1 MNRLVWKEREHK
13 MNHAESRN
21 QLLDQ
26 VERLLRMSHKPLSQ
40 ADLARSCG
48 VHRSTI
54 SRLEQS
60 LVTRG
65 VPLRYD
71 DENRWYIDRNAYIT
85 NIKLQRDEAL
95 MVYLASRLLAR
106 YSDKP
111 NQHIVVALEKMA
123 TALDAISQPLG
134 NHVNKTTQALRS
146 RLPSTPSHHQ
156 RILETL
162 GQAWMEGH
170 IVDIQYRPL
179 RARQSFRHRFAPYFL
194 EPSVIGFSTYAIGH
208 ANPPDKIRT
217 RKLERIESI
226 VLTNET
232 FEVPATFDA
241 VELLEGAWGIWFDEE
256 DKPTPVTLRFS
267 QQVERRIRES
277 RWHPSERVEPQL
289 DGTLL
294 WHAEIDATEE
304 FVPWVRSW
312 GIDCE
317 VVEPMELRKHMASE
331 VYQQARKYG
340 WQVSESTATTDKVDH
355 TLFDDI
361 FGG

>member
-1 MNRLVWKEREHK
+1 

-26 VERLLRMSHKPLSQ
+26 VERLLRMSHQPLSQ
-40 ADLARSCG
+40 ADIARRCG

-54 SRLEQS
+54 GRLEQS
-60 LVTRG
+60 LINRG
-65 VPLRYD
+65 VPVRHD
-71 DENRWYIDRNAYIT
+71 DQDRWYIDRNAYIT

-123 TALDAISQPLG
+123 TALDAISWPLG
-134 NHVNKTTQALRS
+134 NHINNTTQALRS
-146 RLPSTPSHHQ
+146 RLPPTPSHHQ
-156 RILETL
+156 QTLETL
-162 GQAWMEGH
+162 GRAWMEGR
-170 IVDIQYRPL
+170 IVDIQYHPL
-179 RARQSFRHRFAPYFL
+179 RAKQPFRHRFAPYFL
-194 EPSVIGFSTYAIGH
+194 EPSAIGFSTYAIGH
-208 ANPPDKIRT
+208 SDPPGKLRT

-241 VELLEGAWGIWFDEE
+241 VKLLEGAWGIWFDEE
-256 DKPTPVTLRFS
+256 DKPTPVTLHFS
-267 QQVERRIRES
+267 QRVERRVRES
-277 RWHPSERVEPQL
+277 HWHPSERAEPQL

-294 WHAEIDATEE
+294 WHAEIDVVEE
-304 FVPWVRSW
+304 FIPWVRSW

-317 VVEPMELRKHMASE
+317 VVEPAELRQQMTSE
-331 VYQQARKYG
+331 VYQQARQYG
-340 WQVSESTATTDKVDH
+340 WQVSKSISPTNTVDH
-355 TLFDDI
+355 SLFDDI

>member
-1 MNRLVWKEREHK
+1 MNRLVWKECEHK

-26 VERLLRMSHKPLSQ
+26 VERLLRLNYTPLSQ
-40 ADLARSCG
+40 AEIARRCG
-48 VHRSTI
+48 VHRSSI
-54 SRLEQS
+54 SRLEQA
-60 LVTRG
+60 LIKRG

-123 TALDAISQPLG
+123 TALDAVSRPLG
-134 NHVNKTTQALRS
+134 NHINNTTQALRS
-146 RLPSTPSHHQ
+146 RLPPTPSHHQ
-156 RILETL
+156 QTLETL
-162 GQAWMEGH
+162 GRAWMEGR
-170 IVDIQYRPL
+170 IVDIQYHPL
-179 RARQSFRHRFAPYFL
+179 RAKQPFRHRFAPYFL
-194 EPSVIGFSTYAIGH
+194 EPSAIGFSTYAIGH
-208 ANPPDKIRT
+208 SDPPGKLRT

-241 VELLEGAWGIWFDEE
+241 VKLLEGAWGIWFDEE
-256 DKPTPVTLRFS
+256 DKPTPVTLHFS
-267 QQVERRIRES
+267 QRVERRVRES
-277 RWHPSERVEPQL
+277 HWHPSERAEPQL

-294 WHAEIDATEE
+294 WHAEIDVVEE
-304 FVPWVRSW
+304 FIPWVRSW

-317 VVEPMELRKHMASE
+317 VAEPAELRQQMTSE
-331 VYQQARKYG
+331 VYQQARRYG
-340 WQVSESTATTDKVDH
+340 WQVSKSISPTNTVDH
-355 TLFDDI
+355 SLFDDI

>member
-1 MNRLVWKEREHK
+1 INENVSNN
-13 MNHAESRN
+13 MNHAESRS

-40 ADLARSCG
+40 AEIARSCG
-48 VHRSTI
+48 VNRSTI

-60 LVTRG
+60 LIKRG

-71 DENRWYIDRNAYIT
+71 EQNHWYIDRSAYVT
-85 NIKLQRDEAL
+85 SIKLQLDEAL
-95 MVYLASRLLAR
+95 SVYLACRLLVR

-123 TALDAISQPLG
+123 VALDTISRPLG
-134 NHVNKTTQALRS
+134 NHINNTTQALRS
-146 RLPSTPSHHQ
+146 RLPATPSHHQ
-156 RILETL
+156 QILETL
-162 GQAWMEGH
+162 GQAWMEGRV
-170 IVDIQYRPL
+170 VDMQYRPL
-179 RARQSFRHRFAPYFL
+179 HAKQPFRHRFAPYFL
-194 EPSVIGFSTYAIGH
+194 EPSAIGFSTYAIGYSD
-208 ANPPDKIRT
+208 PPGKLRT

-232 FEVPATFDA
+232 FEIPANFDA
-241 VELLEGAWGIWFDEE
+241 VKLLEGAWGIWFDEE

-267 QQVERRIRES
+267 QKVERRVRES
-277 RWHPSERVEPQL
+277 HWHPSERTEPQL

-294 WHAEIDATEE
+294 WHAEIDAVEE
-304 FVPWVRSW
+304 FIPWVRSW

-317 VVEPMELRKHMASE
+317 VFEPAELRQQMSGEA
-331 VYQQARKYG
+331 YQQAQQYG
-340 WQVSESTATTDKVDH
+340 WQVSKSTSSGNPIDH
-355 TLFDDI
+355 SLFDDI